1 MRTVRNMLGV
11 INRVAVAL
19 LRRSTGMQDKS
30 IAEQREF
37 IQQWARQNGYTI
49 LAEYIDDAISG
60 DDHQHRAAFDRL
72 MQDLMK
78 PGRPWNAI
86 LAFDR
91 SRFTRAD
98 IYEAASYADRILKA
112 GADVFFCAEGKSLS
126 TDHEI
131 VWAVDTFQK
140 HEILKQTSRD
150 TLRGMLALARK
161 GYWCGGP
168 IPYGFDA
175 DIVDKFTQKSVR
187 RIRLIRRKRT
197 RPDGSCD
204 PAIHHILDTEGNFLR
219 EVQSSVEHT
228 LPLKSEAEL
237 TRLVFSE
244 ELRIDAIRLIYD
256 LMANREK
263 GFKAIA
269 KVLNRKGIPPPGG
282 HGLWRTSAV
291 KAIVENPIYRG
302 LFEWNS
308 RTEAKYNFIQ
318 NGTMVPKPR
327 SAKSQVF
334 LHEEQDRIHV
344 PLPELA
350 IVTPELWHRAHAA
363 RARRADIHYVE
374 QKRLVNR
381 SPLGGR
387 IYCGQCG
394 AKMYGHLRT
403 KTKLVAGKPHTYV
416 DDVYVCSTYMAS
428 GSDQCGFN
436 KVPRQ
441 EIEGFLLAKI
451 RELVA
456 PAKNSDNLRLLA
468 RARLGAFAEKPKA
481 PNPATLQKRLKELED
496 RVAILE
502 RLDAQARATI
512 GQEAAYHEAKEEI
525 ARISKQLEAG
535 GTKPE
540 TRIDVRRAAQEI
552 VECIGSLDDIESM
565 GSETHKAVFGKF
577 LDHVVL
583 NFKKVPKGKR
593 NGSVLESGQVTFA
606 PLPSCLGI
614 GSREGLVPPALKK
627 VFRADGSG
635 GGI

>member
-1 MRTVRNMLGV
+1 MKTVRHMLGV
-11 INRVAVAL
+11 INRIAVAL

-37 IQQWARQNGYTI
+37 VHQWARQNGYTI
-49 LAEYIDDAISG
+49 IAEYVDDAISG

-72 MQDLMK
+72 LQDLHK

-86 LAFDR
+86 LTFDR

-112 GADVFFCAEGKSLS
+112 GADVIFCAEGKSLS

-175 DIVDKFTQKSVR
+175 EIVDKFTQQPVR

-204 PAIHHILDTEGNFLR
+204 PAIHLILDTEGNLVR
-219 EVQSSVEHT
+219 EVQSSVENT

-244 ELRIDAIRLIYD
+244 ELRIEAIRLIFD

-269 KVLNRKGIPPPGG
+269 KTLNRKGISPPGG

-327 SAKSQVF
+327 SAKAQIF
-334 LHEEQDRIHV
+334 LHEEQDRIQV

-363 RARRADIHYVE
+363 RARRADKHYVE
-374 QKRLVNR
+374 AKRLTNR

-403 KTKLVAGKPHTYV
+403 KKKLVAGKPHTYV
-416 DDVYVCSTYMAS
+416 DDVYVCSTYMTS

-441 EIEGFLLAKI
+441 EMEGFLLAKI
-451 RELVA
+451 REMLA
-456 PAKNSDNLRLLA
+456 PAKTSANLRILA
-468 RARLGAFAEKPKA
+468 RARLGCVEKPKA
-481 PNPATLQKRLKELED
+481 ANPATLRKRLKELED

-502 RLDAQARATI
+502 RLDSQARATI
-512 GQEAAYHEAKEEI
+512 GQEATYHEAKEEI
-525 ARISKQLEAG
+525 ARISKQLNEG
-535 GTKPE
+535 GKAVEPA
-540 TRIDVRRAAQEI
+540 RNLAQVAQEI
-552 VECIGSLDDIESM
+552 VDCIGSLEGIESM
-565 GSETHKAVFGKF
+565 GAEAQKELFGRF
-577 LDHVVL
+577 VDGVVL
-583 NFKKVPKGKR
+583 NFRKVPKGKR
-593 NGSVLESGQVTFA
+593 TGSVLESGQVTFA
-606 PLPSCLGI
+606 PLPASLGL
-614 GSREGLVPPALKK
+614 GGRAGDFLPSALKK

>member
-1 MRTVRNMLGV
+1 MRTVRKMLEIV
-11 INRVAVAL
+11 NRVAVML

-30 IAEQREF
+30 IPEQREF

-49 LAEYIDDAISG
+49 IAEYVDDAISG

-72 MQDLMK
+72 LQDLAR

-98 IYEAASYADRILKA
+98 IYEAAGYADRILKA
-112 GADVFFCAEGKSLS
+112 GADVVFCAEGKSLS

-168 IPYGFDA
+168 VPYGFDA
-175 DIVDKFTQKSVR
+175 EIVDKFTQKPVR
-187 RIRLIRRKRT
+187 RIRLIRRKKM
-197 RPDGSCD
+197 RPDGSGE
-204 PAIHHILDTEGNFLR
+204 PAIHHILDTDGNLIR
-219 EVQSSVEHT
+219 EVQSSVENT

-237 TRLVFSE
+237 TRLVFSD
-244 ELRIDAIRLIYD
+244 ELRVEAIRMIFD

-263 GFKAIA
+263 GFKAVA
-269 KVLNRKGIPPPGG
+269 KALNRKGIPPPGG

-291 KAIVENPIYRG
+291 KAIVANPIYRG

-318 NGTMVPKPR
+318 NGMMVPKPR
-327 SAKSQVF
+327 SAKAQVF
-334 LHEEQDRIHV
+334 LHEEQDRVQV

-363 RARRADIHYVE
+363 RARRADVHYVE
-374 QKRLVNR
+374 QKRLANR

-451 RELVA
+451 REMVA
-456 PAKNSDNLRLLA
+456 PAKNSANLHLLA
-468 RARLGAFAEKPKA
+468 KARLGAFAEKPKTV
-481 PNPATLQKRLKELED
+481 NPATLKKRLKELED

-535 GTKPE
+535 GTKAE
-540 TRIDVRRAAQEI
+540 SGIDVAKAAQEI
-552 VECIGSLDDIESM
+552 VDCIGSLHDIESM
-565 GSETHKAVFGKF
+565 GSETQKILFGRF
-577 LDHVVL
+577 LDQVVL
-583 NFKKVPKGKR
+583 NFKKVQKGKR
-593 NGSVLESGQVTFA
+593 SGSVLESGQVTFA
-606 PLPSCLGI
+606 PLPSSLGEV
-614 GSREGLVPPALKK
+614 SRGERIPPALKK